1 MRGSGYDD
9 LWGWFGLSRS
19 AFLTLPRVLMHE
31 MPDKWQ
37 ADMALLLLEFDRTF
51 PSSPASA
58 TVVKPGRGSWPNWVL
73 NYRHPEAE
81 EIDAARRQR

>member
-1 MRGSGYDD
+1 MRGSGHED

-37 ADMALLLLEFDRTF
+37 ADMARLLKEFDGAF
-51 PSSPASA
+51 PSSPAGA
-58 TVVKPGRGSWPNWVL
+58 TVVKPGRGAWPDWVL
-73 NYRHPEAE
+73 NYRHPQSV
-81 EIDAARRQR
+81 EIDAARRQG